1 MKRRIVR
8 ITAGAL
14 IVFAWL
20 AAGVYA
26 FWGGKK
32 GGDAEPAVN
41 AQEMSQQIAAA
52 NEGKELTNPVKPAVA
67 VEDAPA
73 APVKPQADALFSASK
88 SNAFKPRAGAFQPST
103 TAPETTSPAAS
114 AYGAPTTPEVSIPL
128 GSSTPADTGNAN
140 PEPTPD
146 ANTFSGAATEE
157 DAPSAYTPNP
167 LRGAP
172 RTFSAATEEASMDAA
187 ADEGALANTNAG
199 GSEPPLSPPPAQLDA
214 EMTEDAPTP
223 AVPTPAAPPSSFGGS
238 RFGDSRFG
246 APPPANALPSA
257 PTADAAIP
265 ETSVAVETAAPE
277 ASGYGAP
284 AARRIGGAGYGVG
297 QESNAP
303 SALNARSMPPAS
315 AGVASADV
323 SDGSIASARPGQQ
336 AWEGAQAP
344 SLVIEK
350 HAPAEVQVGKAARFE
365 IHVRNA
371 GQTAAQNVIVTDQ
384 IPAGTQL
391 VEAKPTPAQGADG
404 SLVWELGKLEPGQD
418 RSIVL
423 ELMPQQEGEIGSVA
437 QVTFAAAAS
446 VKTVSTKPQLT
457 VEHIAPAKVMIGES
471 VTLQITISNPGTGVA
486 TNVVLQEDVPEGLAH
501 SAGKEL
507 EYEVGTLRPGE
518 SRKLELQLE
527 AAKAGVVQNTLMVR
541 GDANLLA
548 THTSTIEV
556 LAPQLEVAMS
566 GPKRR
571 YLDRQ
576 ATYTV
581 SIANPGTAAARDV
594 EIVAY
599 LPKGM
604 KFVSTDREGQ
614 YDPQNHAVYWSLEEL
629 PPAQQGSAQLI
640 TIPVEPGEQKL
651 RVEGHAQLSL
661 KTSDEET
668 VVVEAIPQLAFEI
681 IDEADPI
688 EVGADTIYQIRVTN
702 EGSKA
707 ASNVQVAAAL
717 PPELRPVNAEG
728 ATRGGVEGQT
738 VVFEPIAKLA
748 PQAEAVFKI
757 QATGLRTGH
766 YNIRVQVTSDDLQ
779 TPVTKEEPTRVYAD
793 R

>member
-1 MKRRIVR
+1 MPE
-8 ITAGAL
+8 T
-14 IVFAWL
+14 
-20 AAGVYA
+20 
-26 FWGGKK
+26 
-32 GGDAEPAVN
+32 D
-41 AQEMSQQIAAA
+41 IAA
-52 NEGKELTNPVKPAVA
+52 
-67 VEDAPA
+67 DA
-73 APVKPQADALFSASK
+73 
-88 SNAFKPRAGAFQPST
+88 
-103 TAPETTSPAAS
+103 TSPAPS
-114 AYGAPTTPEVSIPL
+114 AYGA
-128 GSSTPADTGNAN
+128 A
-140 PEPTPD
+140 
-146 ANTFSGAATEE
+146 
-157 DAPSAYTPNP
+157 
-167 LRGAP
+167 
-172 RTFSAATEEASMDAA
+172 
-187 ADEGALANTNAG
+187 
-199 GSEPPLSPPPAQLDA
+199 
-214 EMTEDAPTP
+214 
-223 AVPTPAAPPSSFGGS
+223 
-238 RFGDSRFG
+238 
-246 APPPANALPSA
+246 
-257 PTADAAIP
+257 
-265 ETSVAVETAAPE
+265 
-277 ASGYGAP
+277 
-284 AARRIGGAGYGVG
+284 AARRLGNAGYGSSSGYGVG
-297 QESNAP
+297 QESTAP
-303 SALNARSMPPAS
+303 STFGASSAPSVS
-315 AGVASADV
+315 AGVSEN
-323 SDGSIASARPGQQ
+323 SLASARPGQA
-336 AWEGAQAP
+336 AWEGTQAP

-350 HAPAEVQVGKAARFE
+350 HAPAEVQVGKPARFE

-371 GQTAAQNVIVTDQ
+371 GQTTAQNVVVTDQ

-404 SLVWELGKLEPGQD
+404 SLVWQLGKLEPGQD

-446 VKTVSTKPQLT
+446 VKTVSTKPQLAI
-457 VEHIAPAKVMIGES
+457 EHIAPAKVMIGET

-518 SRKLELQLE
+518 TRKLELQLE

-541 GDANLLA
+541 GDANLSA
-548 THTSTIEV
+548 THTTTIEV
-556 LAPQLEVAMS
+556 LAPQLQVAMS

-581 SIANPGTAAARDV
+581 SVANPGTAAARDV

-651 RVEGHAQLSL
+651 RVEGHAQLAL
-661 KTSDEET
+661 KTSDEEI

-702 EGSKA
+702 EGTKDA
-707 ASNVQVAAAL
+707 TNVQVAAAL
-717 PPELRPVNAEG
+717 PPEMRPVAAEG

-738 VVFEPIAKLA
+738 VIFEPIAKLA